1 LKLVLVLLIRKGLIL
16 TCCKK
21 TYELWL
27 DQIPLK
33 DTYCKEHLGKQVD
46 NSHSVICLNL
56 PISVIENHWLMLKEF
71 NKMVIRISLSQLHSL
86 EIINSKSI
94 HYIWYFQTITK
105 GKPEIVDYVIRYSLH
120 KNLTFSDHRPKN
132 TITGGKLI
140 EHLRIGFFLFIMSI
154 SNL

>member
-1 LKLVLVLLIRKGLIL
+1 LKLVLVLLIHKGLIL

-27 DQIPLK
+27 AKNIWANKL
-33 DTYCKEHLGKQVD
+33 TILILLYV
-46 NSHSVICLNL
+46 SICLSL
-56 PISVIENHWLMLKEF
+56 LYKIIGWCSKSLTKWWSL
-71 NKMVIRISLSQLHSL
+71 IRISLSQLHSL
-86 EIINSKSI
+86 ESINSKCI